1 DFVSMFNNGWE
12 KALPLIK
19 SICEETDSQ

>member
-1 DFVSMFNNGWE
+1 DFVSMFNHGWE

-19 SICEETDSQ
+19 AISEEQA